1 MGAHSNNLT
10 PTISQ
15 LWPHHR
21 SMARMFLEGM
31 QPIEVSRVTGF
42 SPCQITRILHSPLFE
57 AELARLEG
65 QAEMVAVS
73 VNSDLKRMSE
83 RAVEILDENL
93 NSRDAVVVSRELKT
107 KTAFDVLDRSG
118 YGRKI
123 DPQRHLHLHAHAH
136 QKVKEMGQVELYE
149 AVEDML
155 NEDEE
160 VMEAGVD

>member
-21 SMARMFLEGM
+21 SMARMFVEGM
-31 QPIEVSRVTGF
+31 QPGEVAEATGF
-42 SPCQITRILHSPLFE
+42 TPGQITRILHSPLFE
-57 AELARLEG
+57 AELARLES
-65 QAEMVAVS
+65 QAEGESMSVVA
-73 VNSDLKRMSE
+73 DLKRMSA

-93 NSRDAVVVSRELKT
+93 HSEDDNLVSRQLKT
-107 KTAFDVLDRSG
+107 KTAFDILDRTG
-118 YGRKI
+118 HGKRT
-123 DPQRHLHLHAHAH
+123 DPQKHLHLHAHAH
-136 QKVKEMGQVELYE
+136 QKVQEMEQVELYE

-160 VMEAGVD
+160 VMEAGSD

>member
-1 MGAHSNNLT
+1 MGAHSKGLT

-21 SMARMFLEGM
+21 SMARMFLEGL
-31 QPIEVSRVTGF
+31 QPTEVALITGF
-42 SPCQITRILHSPLFE
+42 SPGQITRILHSPLFE
-57 AELARLEG
+57 AELARLES
-65 QAEMVAVS
+65 QAEIETVS
-73 VNSDLKRMSE
+73 VGNELKRMAS
-83 RAVEILDENL
+83 RALEVLDENL
-93 NSRDAVVVSRELKT
+93 HAQDEAVVSRELKT

-118 YGRKI
+118 HSKRV

-136 QKVKEMGQVELYE
+136 QKVQEMEHVDLYE
-149 AVEDML
+149 AVEDMI

>member
-31 QPIEVSRVTGF
+31 QPGEVALATGF
-42 SPCQITRILHSPLFE
+42 SPGQVTRILHSPLFE
-57 AELARLEG
+57 AELARLES
-65 QAEMVAVS
+65 QAEQETVTVAGE
-73 VNSDLKRMSE
+73 LKRMAL
-83 RAVEILDENL
+83 RAVEVLDENL
-93 NSRDAVVVSRELKT
+93 QAENISRELKT
-107 KTAFDVLDRSG
+107 KSAFDVLDRSG
-118 YGRKI
+118 HSKRI

-136 QKVKEMGQVELYE
+136 KKVGEMEQVELYE

-155 NEDEE
+155 QEDEE
-160 VMEAGVD
+160 VMEAGS

>member
-1 MGAHSNNLT
+1 MGAHSKNLT

-31 QPIEVSRVTGF
+31 QPGEVALATGF
-42 SPCQITRILHSPLFE
+42 SAGQVTRILHSPLFE
-57 AELARLEG
+57 AELARLEC
-65 QAEMVAVS
+65 QAEQETVTVAGE
-73 VNSDLKRMSE
+73 LKRMAG

-93 NSRDAVVVSRELKT
+93 QAENISRELKT
-107 KTAFDVLDRSG
+107 KSAFDVLDRSG
-118 YGRKI
+118 HSKRI

-136 QKVKEMGQVELYE
+136 KKVREMEQVELYE
-149 AVEDML
+149 TVEDLL

-160 VMEAGVD
+160 VMEAGS

>member
-31 QPIEVSRVTGF
+31 QPGEVAAVTGF
-42 SPCQITRILHSPLFE
+42 SPGQITRILHSPLFE
-57 AELARLEG
+57 AELARLES
-65 QAEMVAVS
+65 QAEQEVVS
-73 VNSDLKRMSE
+73 VGGELKRMAAK
-83 RAVEILDENL
+83 AVEVLDENL
-93 NSRDAVVVSRELKT
+93 EAENISRELKT

-118 YGRKI
+118 HSKKI

-136 QKVKEMGQVELYE
+136 QKVQEMEQVELYE

-155 NEDEE
+155 QEDEE
-160 VMEAGVD
+160 VMEAGS